1 MADPYAT
8 SRGYLVV
15 GGTHGIGEATVR
27 LLAQEITHTVVFCGR
42 DKDAGT
48 RLSNELSAGNTHF
61 VPVDITVDE
70 SVDALFDALPGLLPH
85 FDGAFNSAG
94 VIGTDTILRGTRFHD
109 SEEGH
114 FDQVFAVNV
123 KGMWRCLRHE
133 LRLMSA
139 ARGGSIV
146 NCASVAGLRAADSLS
161 VSYTASKHAVIGMTR
176 ALAAEYARDGV
187 RVNAVCPG
195 VIDTRM
201 LGGLRD
207 RLLVD
212 LRRKNPGASVGSP
225 AQVAEAVAF
234 LLSERSSY
242 VNGTA
247 LTVDAGG
254 LHGAL

>member
-1 MADPYAT
+1 MPDLDAT
-8 SRGYLVV
+8 GRGYLVV

-27 LLAQEITHTVVFCGR
+27 LLAQDPANVVVFGGR
-42 DKDAGT
+42 DTDAGT
-48 RLSNELSAGNTHF
+48 RLSKDLPGRNIRF
-61 VPVDITVDE
+61 VPVDVTRSKSI
-70 SVDALFDALPGLLPH
+70 DALFAALPDLLPRL
-85 FDGAFNSAG
+85 DGAFNSAG
-94 VIGTDTILRGTRFHD
+94 VIGTDTILRGARFHE
-109 SEEGH
+109 SEEDQ
-114 FDQVFAVNV
+114 FDEVFAVNV

-133 LRLMSA
+133 LRMMSA
-139 ARGGSIV
+139 AGRGSVV

-207 RLLVD
+207 RLLED
-212 LRRKNPGASVGSP
+212 LRQKNPGAAIGRP
-225 AQVAEAVAF
+225 EEVAEAVGF
-234 LLSERSSY
+234 LLSDRAAY